1 MNLKTLWSPCLIK
14 NILPFYEEN
23 LNLLSALEY
32 ILFILLFGTTYPH
45 FFIYSLENHMAWLKV
60 LREMQRV

>member
-32 ILFILLFGTTYPH
+32 ILFILLFRTTYPH
-45 FFIYSLENHMAWLKV
+45 FFIYSLENHTAWLKV